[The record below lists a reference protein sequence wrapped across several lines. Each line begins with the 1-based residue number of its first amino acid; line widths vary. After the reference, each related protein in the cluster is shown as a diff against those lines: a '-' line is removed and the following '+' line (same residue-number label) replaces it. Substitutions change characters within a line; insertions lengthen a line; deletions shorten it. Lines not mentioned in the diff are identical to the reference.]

1 MRYEC
6 VNCGLIDETDVC
18 EERVVDLEPMGDHKV
33 ERVSYYTKCG
43 FCGSDGIEPIEPG
56 KCRYCD

>member
-1 MRYEC
+1 MKYEC

-33 ERVSYYTKCG
+33 ERVSYYTKC
-43 FCGSDGIEPIEPG
+43 
-56 KCRYCD
+56 